1 MTILVS
7 NIKSSEDNR
16 TEEHCVTILDV
27 DKGHR
32 GTTGVI
38 EKEKYPVISAR
49 ILCTIELSSD
59 FEDRGQKNLRLDYRF
74 SG

>member
-16 TEEHCVTILDV
+16 TEEHCVTILDM

-49 ILCTIELSSD
+49 ILCTIAD